1 MKQNGPEELVMRAR
15 TIEQLRQVMPG
26 AKFKRTLKLIVKSV
40 PYELSLDEQV
50 AKIHEIIRQD
60 LSVN

>member
-1 MKQNGPEELVMRAR
+1 MRAR